1 MSIRMRGRWPDE
13 PGTTEPANLDHA
25 VEETE
30 NAVYE
35 AIDAAHQA
43 QQAGLPFTD
52 ALTRELARTLDTTP
66 RATVTVEDG
75 LAMVLQSVEDTGTS
89 DTGHRSWDGYEAL
102 IEGIRDHSLYHLAR
116 PGECGQ
122 NCPAYITFALEE
134 VTPE

>member
-1 MSIRMRGRWPDE
+1 MSIRITGRWPDE

-35 AIDAAHQA
+35 AIDAA
-43 QQAGLPFTD
+43 QQAHQGGDPFTE
-52 ALTRELARTLDTTP
+52 ALTRELVGSLSATP
-66 RATVTVEDG
+66 RATITVEDG
-75 LAMVLQSVEDTGTS
+75 LAMVLQSIEDTGTS

-122 NCPAYITFALEE
+122 NCPTYITFALEE
-134 VTPE
+134 ETRD